1 MLKGAN
7 NILSLAEVRKE
18 WRMKSVHGIGR
29 SLRLMG
35 RGRKVLDTVSRKS
48 KGGEQGRRAR
58 ELVQEQLSSNSEIY
72 RRGTVATCITLAAW
86 RIYDI
91 KWTEM
96 SDYMSM
102 PLHLLVKP
110 LCGLTTVNSTL
121 QERLASV

>member
-48 KGGEQGRRAR
+48 KGEEQGRRAR
-58 ELVQEQLSSNSEIY
+58 EESKGGEQGSWFKSN
-72 RRGTVATCITLAAW
+72 
-86 RIYDI
+86 
-91 KWTEM
+91 
-96 SDYMSM
+96 
-102 PLHLLVKP
+102 
-110 LCGLTTVNSTL
+110 
-121 QERLASV
+121 

>member
-48 KGGEQGRRAR
+48 KGEEQGRRAREESKGGEQGRRAR
-58 ELVQEQLSSNSEIY
+58 EESKGAGS
-72 RRGTVATCITLAAW
+72 RA
-86 RIYDI
+86 I
-91 KWTEM
+91 KQQFRNISAGYSCHVHHTSRMENIR
-96 SDYMSM
+96 Y
-102 PLHLLVKP
+102 
-110 LCGLTTVNSTL
+110 
-121 QERLASV
+121 